1 MIELILF
8 LMHVYSPIT
17 IMIMISV
24 NWLVGEGGLQLNFQD
39 RQVYL
44 LSGLE
49 WNKMFDDTNLVEL
62 IIFTESTNFPK
73 AININIPY

>member
-8 LMHVYSPIT
+8 LMHVYSHIT